1 MKQPIV
7 QRRGV
12 VLVAA
17 LVCLLIVMTILG
29 STLLAT
35 LRSARQLHLERDLRQ
50 CELLFV
56 AGMDR
61 AAFRLTNEMDYRGET
76 WKLPA
81 PAIVGSGDGLVTIEV
96 SRGPGGDSP
105 QVTVVAEYPTG
116 SELSIRRSRTFQV
129 PSKISQPEE

>member
-1 MKQPIV
+1 MKPPIT

-29 STLLAT
+29 SMLLAT
-35 LRSARQLHLERDLRQ
+35 LRSARQLHAERDLRQ
-50 CELLFV
+50 CELLLL

-61 AAFRLTNEMDYRGET
+61 AVFRLGKEMDYRGET
-76 WKLPA
+76 WTLPA
-81 PAIVGSGDGLVTIEV
+81 AAIALRGDGLVTIEV
-96 SRGPGGDSP
+96 SRPAANESP

-116 SELSIRRSRTFQV
+116 SEYSIRRSRTFLIQ
-129 PSKISQPEE
+129 SKMPQPEE